1 MDTSR
6 GHFITVEGVEGAG
19 KSTQMSY
26 IESCLK
32 ASDIPLIVT
41 REPGGTPLGEEIRE
55 ILLRPRQEG
64 MGHKTELLLMF
75 AARSEHLDQKI
86 LPALAAG
93 NWVLCDRFTDATYA
107 YQGGGRGVD
116 KALITDLEEL
126 VQGEHRPDLTIY
138 LDLPVEKGLE
148 RARERG
154 ELDRFESEG
163 IEFFNSVRQAYLER
177 ASQLPEIYRVI
188 DASPSIREVQQQIK
202 SVLDDYLLRNK

>member
-93 NWVLCDRFTDATYA
+93 SWVLCDRFTDATYA

-116 KALITDLEEL
+116 TALITDLEEL